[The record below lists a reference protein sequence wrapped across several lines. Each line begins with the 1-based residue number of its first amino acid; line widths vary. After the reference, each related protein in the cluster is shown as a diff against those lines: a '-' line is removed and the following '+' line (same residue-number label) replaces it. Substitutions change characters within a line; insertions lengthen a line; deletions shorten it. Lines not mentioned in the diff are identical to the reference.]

1 MTAQSQ
7 FMTCIPQSH
16 STRGIGLRERAPYSA
31 RHRLRLLNSRIG
43 SMSQLAR
50 FMQVAAVLM
59 AIAFFTV
66 ALRG

>member
-1 MTAQSQ
+1 VLAIVYGCLIQ
-7 FMTCIPQSH
+7 
-16 STRGIGLRERAPYSA
+16 
-31 RHRLRLLNSRIG
+31 RIG